1 MNTKTLALAIIMF
14 GGQIISAG
22 TAAWK
27 AAYLSTSH
35 GPEATWNVAT
45 FERECR
51 YVRTMLDIMETGKDD
66 DLADRGYLQIFQ
78 EGPNTD
84 IPVDHLSDEWDDEG
98 FQGSLDF
105 HLEQLASIKTYV
117 QNLLRHATDPSEAD
131 TATIQNNLQVIVLI
145 EEAYQE
151 LSALVRSELD
161 E

>member
-1 MNTKTLALAIIMF
+1 MNTKTLTLSIIMF
-14 GGQIISAG
+14 SGQIISAG

-27 AAYLSTSH
+27 AAYLTTIH

-45 FERECR
+45 FERESR
-51 YVRTMLDIMETGKDD
+51 YVRTMVDIMETGKDD

-105 HLEQLASIKTYV
+105 HLEQLAAIKTYV
-117 QNLLRHATDPSEAD
+117 QNILRHATDPSEAD
-131 TATIQNNLQVIVLI
+131 TATIQNNLEVIDII
-145 EEAYQE
+145 EEAYRE
-151 LSALVRSELD
+151 LYTLVRQELD